1 MTETKPEIGGDVRNI
16 RRFVAFWGI
25 FFILVSQF
33 LIFSNPEDDAV
44 IFPPYTW
51 LAVLG
56 VVILVTS
63 QLIRPT
69 LFLQKLST
77 WFIFQE
83 RVFWVLA
90 AILLSVLATGAALNF
105 MLYTRLNYIPV
116 ITIWLL
122 SAGAYVYAFFNISL
136 DAKVVLKWIRK
147 NRAEIL
153 SVAVVTLIAAAFRLY
168 RLGEVPRV
176 LDGDEGR
183 IGFVAQTTVSGL
195 LANPFTLWENFG
207 AMYLQFIYL
216 SMRFF
221 GVNAF
226 ALRFVPAIGGILA
239 MPSLYLLA
247 RWVGGQRI
255 ALITIIIFAFSHS
268 HIHFS
273 RILFGP
279 TTTFFAVL
287 IFYFLVRGLRT
298 GQTPWFASA
307 GVSMGL
313 GLLIYDSSRVIPAV
327 VLAVVGWLWLWRRP
341 VFQGHLQNWGVFFLA
356 ALFAFGPMLGFA
368 FQDFN
373 SFVGRGNSV
382 ALWSPV
388 VWEHET
394 SSYGTTSVTD
404 VIVEQVRHTFLTL
417 HLYGDGSP
425 HFMLPRPMVDP
436 LTAALCALG
445 ASLCLLRLRS
455 IQYFIPLVW
464 VFLTFVLGGVI
475 TYDPPY
481 WPHLN
486 VALPA
491 IVMMAGIAADRL
503 IELLS
508 PPVDQF
514 GHLAFQYILVGLII
528 LTGVFNWQAY
538 YDYVKDNAGDRI
550 LAVRYL
556 NSLPPGY
563 QVYMMS
569 QRLSW
574 NEFAFRFFNE
584 GVPGQDLTFE
594 QLLADPP
601 VVNGPAVFLVY
612 DRPDML
618 QRLRELYRGG
628 EIREHRNNEER
639 VLFISY
645 NVVPAGY
652 TFAPAAQAFDPLSYP
667 GWWLIGGGLILLLAR
682 AGFRLWQQ
690 RRRLIQASSG

>member
-255 ALITIIIFAFSHS
+255 ALITIIIFASSHS

-273 RILFGP
+273 RIASVAYIQGTWLVPLELYLLLSGLEKRESWRTALSGILLAIHFSVYLSAQVILGLALIYMLIAFLFYRPWFKLRLSQAAVFGGGFLLTILPAAYYFFNDPNEFFNRLGENGTFQSGWLELTMQLTGQSVIEVLFGRFVHAFLSLIYYP
-279 TTTFFAVL
+279 AVD
-287 IFYFLVRGLRT
+287 FYGSSSPMMSMVSSTMFL
-298 GQTPWFASA
+298 A
-307 GVSMGL
+307 GVG
-313 GLLIYDSSRVIPAV
+313 IA
-327 VLAVVGWLWLWRRP
+327 LWRIRNP
-341 VFQGHLQNWGVFFLA
+341 AYLLLNGYFWGATFSIAMFAIPPA
-356 ALFAFGPMLGFA
+356 ADSYRML
-368 FQDFN
+368 
-373 SFVGRGNSV
+373 
-382 ALWSPV
+382 
-388 VWEHET
+388 
-394 SSYGTTSVTD
+394 
-404 VIVEQVRHTFLTL
+404 
-417 HLYGDGSP
+417 
-425 HFMLPRPMVDP
+425 M
-436 LTAALCALG
+436 
-445 ASLCLLRLRS
+445 
-455 IQYFIPLVW
+455 
-464 VFLTFVLGGVI
+464 
-475 TYDPPY
+475 
-481 WPHLN
+481 
-486 VALPA
+486 ALPA
-491 IVMMAGIAADRL
+491 ALIMASLGLDQIL
-503 IELLS
+503 ELLGLGS
-508 PPVDQF
+508 KTARNAYIFSVSAILTSL
-514 GHLAFQYILVGLII
+514 LAFNLWTYYGDFAGQCRFGGNLPGRFASYLGGYAKTIDNELSVYLLSDDLFFYGSHASTDFLSGRRKITNFPDLIDLLNPVSGETI
-528 LTGVFNWQAY
+528 IASPTRIDELKVWARAHPGGQLHY
-538 YDYVKDNAGDRI
+538 RYDCDNTI
-550 LAVRYL
+550 
-556 NSLPPGY
+556 
-563 QVYMMS
+563 
-569 QRLSW
+569 
-574 NEFAFRFFNE
+574 
-584 GVPGQDLTFE
+584 
-594 QLLADPP
+594 LLA
-601 VVNGPAVFLVY
+601 Y
-612 DRPDML
+612 
-618 QRLRELYRGG
+618 Q
-628 EIREHRNNEER
+628 
-639 VLFISY
+639 
-645 NVVPAGY
+645 
-652 TFAPAAQAFDPLSYP
+652 AP
-667 GWWLIGGGLILLLAR
+667 
-682 AGFRLWQQ
+682 
-690 RRRLIQASSG
+690 

>member
-273 RILFGP
+273 RIASVAYIQGTWLVPLELYLLLSGLEKRESWRTALSGILLAIHFSVYLSAQVILGLALIYMLIAFLFYRPWFKLRLSQAAVFGGGFLLTILPAAYYFFNDPNEFFNRLGENGTFQSGWLELTMQLTGQSVIEVLFGRFVHAFLSLIYYP
-279 TTTFFAVL
+279 AVD
-287 IFYFLVRGLRT
+287 FYGSSSPMMSMVSSTMFL
-298 GQTPWFASA
+298 A
-307 GVSMGL
+307 GVG
-313 GLLIYDSSRVIPAV
+313 IA
-327 VLAVVGWLWLWRRP
+327 LWRIRNP
-341 VFQGHLQNWGVFFLA
+341 SYLLLNGYFWGATFSIAMFAIPPA
-356 ALFAFGPMLGFA
+356 ADSYRML
-368 FQDFN
+368 
-373 SFVGRGNSV
+373 
-382 ALWSPV
+382 
-388 VWEHET
+388 
-394 SSYGTTSVTD
+394 
-404 VIVEQVRHTFLTL
+404 
-417 HLYGDGSP
+417 
-425 HFMLPRPMVDP
+425 M
-436 LTAALCALG
+436 
-445 ASLCLLRLRS
+445 
-455 IQYFIPLVW
+455 
-464 VFLTFVLGGVI
+464 
-475 TYDPPY
+475 
-481 WPHLN
+481 
-486 VALPA
+486 ALPA
-491 IVMMAGIAADRL
+491 ALIMASLGLDQIL
-503 IELLS
+503 ELLGLGS
-508 PPVDQF
+508 KTARNAYIFSVSAILTSL
-514 GHLAFQYILVGLII
+514 LAFNLWTYYGDFAGQCRFGGNLPGRFASYLGGYAKTIDNELSVYLLSDDLFFYGSHASTDFLSGRRKITNFPDLIDLLNPVSGETIIANPARIAELEVWARAHPGGQLHYRYDCDNTIL
-528 LTGVFNWQAY
+528 
-538 YDYVKDNAGDRI
+538 
-550 LAVRYL
+550 LA
-556 NSLPPGY
+556 Y
-563 QVYMMS
+563 QV
-569 QRLSW
+569 
-574 NEFAFRFFNE
+574 
-584 GVPGQDLTFE
+584 P
-594 QLLADPP
+594 
-601 VVNGPAVFLVY
+601 
-612 DRPDML
+612 
-618 QRLRELYRGG
+618 
-628 EIREHRNNEER
+628 
-639 VLFISY
+639 
-645 NVVPAGY
+645 
-652 TFAPAAQAFDPLSYP
+652 
-667 GWWLIGGGLILLLAR
+667 
-682 AGFRLWQQ
+682 
-690 RRRLIQASSG
+690 

>member
-1 MTETKPEIGGDVRNI
+1 MEVSMTETKPEIGGDVRNI

-168 RLGEVPRV
+168 RLGGGPRV

-273 RILFGP
+273 RIASVAYIQGTWLVPLELYLLLSGLEKRESWRTALSGILLAIHFSVYLSAQVILGLSLIYMLIAFLFYRPWFKLRLSQAAVFGGGFLLTILPAAYYFFNDPNEFFNRLGENGTFQSGWLELTMQLTGQSVIEVLFGRFVHVFLSLIYYP
-279 TTTFFAVL
+279 AVD
-287 IFYFLVRGLRT
+287 FYGSSSPMMSMVSSTMFL
-298 GQTPWFASA
+298 A
-307 GVSMGL
+307 GVG
-313 GLLIYDSSRVIPAV
+313 IA
-327 VLAVVGWLWLWRRP
+327 LWRIRNP
-341 VFQGHLQNWGVFFLA
+341 
-356 ALFAFGPMLGFA
+356 
-368 FQDFN
+368 
-373 SFVGRGNSV
+373 
-382 ALWSPV
+382 
-388 VWEHET
+388 
-394 SSYGTTSVTD
+394 SY
-404 VIVEQVRHTFLTL
+404 
-417 HLYGDGSP
+417 
-425 HFMLPRPMVDP
+425 
-436 LTAALCALG
+436 
-445 ASLCLLRLRS
+445 
-455 IQYFIPLVW
+455 
-464 VFLTFVLGGVI
+464 
-475 TYDPPY
+475 
-481 WPHLN
+481 
-486 VALPA
+486 
-491 IVMMAGIAADRL
+491 
-503 IELLS
+503 
-508 PPVDQF
+508 
-514 GHLAFQYILVGLII
+514 
-528 LTGVFNWQAY
+528 
-538 YDYVKDNAGDRI
+538 
-550 LAVRYL
+550 
-556 NSLPPGY
+556 
-563 QVYMMS
+563 
-569 QRLSW
+569 
-574 NEFAFRFFNE
+574 
-584 GVPGQDLTFE
+584 
-594 QLLADPP
+594 
-601 VVNGPAVFLVY
+601 
-612 DRPDML
+612 
-618 QRLRELYRGG
+618 
-628 EIREHRNNEER
+628 
-639 VLFISY
+639 
-645 NVVPAGY
+645 
-652 TFAPAAQAFDPLSYP
+652 
-667 GWWLIGGGLILLLAR
+667 LLLNGYFWGATFSI
-682 AGFRLWQQ
+682 AMFA
-690 RRRLIQASSG
+690 IPPA

>member
-273 RILFGP
+273 RIASVAYIQGTWLVPLELYLLLSGLEKRESWRTALSGILLAIHFSVYLSAQVILGLALIYMLIAFLFYRPWFKLRLSQAAVFGGGFLLTILPAAYYFFNDPNEFFNRLGENGTFQSGWLELTMQLTGQSVIEVLFGRFVHAFLSLIYYP
-279 TTTFFAVL
+279 AVD
-287 IFYFLVRGLRT
+287 FYGSSSPMMSMVSSTMFL
-298 GQTPWFASA
+298 A
-307 GVSMGL
+307 GVG
-313 GLLIYDSSRVIPAV
+313 IA
-327 VLAVVGWLWLWRRP
+327 LWRIRNP
-341 VFQGHLQNWGVFFLA
+341 SYLLLNGYFWGATFSIAMFAIPPA
-356 ALFAFGPMLGFA
+356 ADSYRML
-368 FQDFN
+368 
-373 SFVGRGNSV
+373 
-382 ALWSPV
+382 
-388 VWEHET
+388 
-394 SSYGTTSVTD
+394 
-404 VIVEQVRHTFLTL
+404 
-417 HLYGDGSP
+417 
-425 HFMLPRPMVDP
+425 M
-436 LTAALCALG
+436 
-445 ASLCLLRLRS
+445 
-455 IQYFIPLVW
+455 
-464 VFLTFVLGGVI
+464 
-475 TYDPPY
+475 
-481 WPHLN
+481 
-486 VALPA
+486 ALPA
-491 IVMMAGIAADRL
+491 ALIMASLGLDQIL
-503 IELLS
+503 ELLGLGS
-508 PPVDQF
+508 KTARNAYIFSVSAILTSL
-514 GHLAFQYILVGLII
+514 LAFNLWTYYGDFAGQCRFGGNLPGRFASYLGGYAKTIDNELSVYLLSDDLFFYGSHASTDFLSERREITNFPDSIDLLNPVSGETII
-528 LTGVFNWQAY
+528 ASPTRIDELKVWARAHPGGQLHY
-538 YDYVKDNAGDRI
+538 RYDCDNTI
-550 LAVRYL
+550 
-556 NSLPPGY
+556 
-563 QVYMMS
+563 
-569 QRLSW
+569 
-574 NEFAFRFFNE
+574 
-584 GVPGQDLTFE
+584 
-594 QLLADPP
+594 LLA
-601 VVNGPAVFLVY
+601 Y
-612 DRPDML
+612 
-618 QRLRELYRGG
+618 Q
-628 EIREHRNNEER
+628 
-639 VLFISY
+639 
-645 NVVPAGY
+645 
-652 TFAPAAQAFDPLSYP
+652 AP
-667 GWWLIGGGLILLLAR
+667 
-682 AGFRLWQQ
+682 
-690 RRRLIQASSG
+690 

>member
-273 RILFGP
+273 RIASVAYIQGTWLVPLELYLLLSGLEKRESWRTALSGILLAIHFSVYLSAQVILGLALIYMLIAFLFYRPWFKLRLSQAAVFGGGFLLTILPAAYYFFNDPNEFFNRLGENGTFQSGWLELTMQLTGQSVIEVLFGRFVHAFLSLIYYP
-279 TTTFFAVL
+279 AVD
-287 IFYFLVRGLRT
+287 FYGSSSPMMSMVSSTMFL
-298 GQTPWFASA
+298 A
-307 GVSMGL
+307 GVG
-313 GLLIYDSSRVIPAV
+313 IA
-327 VLAVVGWLWLWRRP
+327 LWRIRNP
-341 VFQGHLQNWGVFFLA
+341 AYLLLNGYFWGATFSIAMFAIPPA
-356 ALFAFGPMLGFA
+356 ADSYRML
-368 FQDFN
+368 
-373 SFVGRGNSV
+373 
-382 ALWSPV
+382 
-388 VWEHET
+388 
-394 SSYGTTSVTD
+394 
-404 VIVEQVRHTFLTL
+404 
-417 HLYGDGSP
+417 
-425 HFMLPRPMVDP
+425 M
-436 LTAALCALG
+436 
-445 ASLCLLRLRS
+445 
-455 IQYFIPLVW
+455 
-464 VFLTFVLGGVI
+464 
-475 TYDPPY
+475 
-481 WPHLN
+481 
-486 VALPA
+486 ALPA
-491 IVMMAGIAADRL
+491 ALIMASLGLDQIL
-503 IELLS
+503 ELLGLGS
-508 PPVDQF
+508 KTARNAYIFSVSAILTSL
-514 GHLAFQYILVGLII
+514 LAFNLWTYYGDFAGQCRFGGNLPGRFASYLGGYAKTIDNELSVYLLSDDLFFYGSHASTDFLSGRRKITNFPDLIDLLNPVSGETIIANPARIAELEVWARAHPGGQLHYRYDCDNTIL
-528 LTGVFNWQAY
+528 
-538 YDYVKDNAGDRI
+538 
-550 LAVRYL
+550 LA
-556 NSLPPGY
+556 Y
-563 QVYMMS
+563 QV
-569 QRLSW
+569 
-574 NEFAFRFFNE
+574 
-584 GVPGQDLTFE
+584 P
-594 QLLADPP
+594 
-601 VVNGPAVFLVY
+601 
-612 DRPDML
+612 
-618 QRLRELYRGG
+618 
-628 EIREHRNNEER
+628 
-639 VLFISY
+639 
-645 NVVPAGY
+645 
-652 TFAPAAQAFDPLSYP
+652 
-667 GWWLIGGGLILLLAR
+667 
-682 AGFRLWQQ
+682 
-690 RRRLIQASSG
+690 